1 MKAKTAAPM
10 TRSPLALARTAF
22 SVAQQALPPYS
33 SKYSRQ
39 DFTQHQ
45 LVAILVLR
53 QFFRTDL
60 RSMIEWLSDFHEL
73 RETLELKKIPHYSTL
88 SYAERRLLKKTPSF
102 FSRLSSL
109 SGRIRGGAD
118 RRAPRG
124 HRRCHGTGE
133 SSCQPLLRLAPG
145 TETPPPSSL
154 AEVDARLSPAKPSC
168 CRGPMSAWVPRRTR
182 RSLPRP

>member
-1 MKAKTAAPM
+1 MVLARESRIHQAFAAAPLAPGLSDRGNRMQARTAAPM

-22 SVAQQALPPYS
+22 SVAKQALPPYS

-60 RSMIEWLSDFHEL
+60 RSMIEWLSDFREL
-73 RETLELKKIPHYSTL
+73 RETLEPKKVPHYSTL

-102 FSRLSSL
+102 FSRRPSF
-109 SGRIRGGAD
+109 GKPTK
-118 RRAPRG
+118 RR
-124 HRRCHGTGE
+124 
-133 SSCQPLLRLAPG
+133 
-145 TETPPPSSL
+145 
-154 AEVDARLSPAKPSC
+154 
-168 CRGPMSAWVPRRTR
+168 
-182 RSLPRP
+182 